1 MQKHKFPYNWR
12 LSEAKFTKDKGKV
25 FSCFAC
31 GGGSTMGYKLAGFDV
46 IGCNEIDAKVNRCY
60 VANHSPRYNFLEDIR
75 TLRERERELPP
86 DLYNLDILDGSP
98 PCSTFSIAGNREKDW
113 GKEKKFREGQS
124 AQVLDTLFF
133 DFIALARVL
142 QPKVVVAENV
152 KGLLMGSAIDY
163 VRRIYKD
170 FDNAGYYCQHFLLDA
185 SKMGVP
191 QKRERV
197 FFICIRHDLGVHF
210 LKVSDLFNVEPH
222 ICMKFNEI
230 PILMKEI
237 TDFKGKEI
245 KNGTKI
251 RYVWEHREI
260 TDKDMSDT
268 CMRLYGKELFFSKKY
283 TLEDRICNTITS
295 KHDDLI
301 HFTQPLY
308 LSTSEICKVSTF
320 PIDYNFCNQSPH
332 YICGMSVPPVMMA
345 QIATRIYEQWLSK
358 L

>member
-1 MQKHKFPYNWR
+1 
-12 LSEAKFTKDKGKV
+12 
-25 FSCFAC
+25 
-31 GGGSTMGYKLAGFDV
+31 MGYKLAGFDV
-46 IGCNEIDAKVNRCY
+46 IGCNEIDPKMMKCY
-60 VANHSPRYNFLEDIR
+60 IENHNPQYTFLEDIR
-75 TLRERERELPP
+75 DLVKRNNLPEE
-86 DLYNLDILDGSP
+86 LYNLDILDGSP
-98 PCSTFSIAGNREKDW
+98 PCSTFSMSGLREDAW

-191 QKRERV
+191 QKRERI
-197 FFICIRHDLGVHF
+197 FFICIRHDLGINF
-210 LKVSDLFNVEPH
+210 LKVSNLFNVEPY
-222 ICMKFNEI
+222 INTEFNED
-230 PILMKEI
+230 PIVYGAFA
-237 TDFKGKEI
+237 DYKGRAYE
-245 KNGTKI
+245 G
-251 RYVWEHREI
+251 R
-260 TDKDMSDT
+260 
-268 CMRLYGKELFFSKKY
+268 MRELFELREQGDIALSEAYKKLTGKRGFFNQQFCYEDRVCY
-283 TLEDRICNTITS
+283 TLSAHLDS
-295 KHDDLI
+295 LI
-301 HFTQPLY
+301 PFKQPVY
-308 LSTSEICKVSTF
+308 LSTSEVCNISTF
-320 PIDYNFCNQSPH
+320 PQDYNFCGLSPH